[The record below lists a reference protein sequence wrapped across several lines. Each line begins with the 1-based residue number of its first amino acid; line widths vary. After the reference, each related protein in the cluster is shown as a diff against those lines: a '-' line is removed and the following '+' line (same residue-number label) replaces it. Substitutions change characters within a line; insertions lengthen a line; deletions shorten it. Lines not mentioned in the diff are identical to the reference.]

1 VEGLAEDV
9 ALKAIDR
16 AACRFGSSREELVL
30 AFFDDE
36 SRRAYEREHD
46 VDPRELDQVLEA
58 ALGL

>member
-30 AFFDDE
+30 AFFDDA

-46 VDPRELDQVLEA
+46 VGPRELDQVLEA